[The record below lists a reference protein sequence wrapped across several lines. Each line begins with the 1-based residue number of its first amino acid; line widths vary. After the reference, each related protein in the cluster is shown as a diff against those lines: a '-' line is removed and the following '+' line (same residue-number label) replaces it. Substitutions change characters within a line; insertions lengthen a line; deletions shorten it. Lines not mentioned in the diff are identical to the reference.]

1 MKDFIKEP
9 FKKTKILFEKLDKIR
24 EEIGFDEDTFGIVL
38 LTYTQG
44 LLHKLG
50 EKIRR

>member
-9 FKKTKILFEKLDKIR
+9 LKKTKILFEKLDKR
-24 EEIGFDEDTFGIVL
+24 RNR
-38 LTYTQG
+38 YTQG

-50 EKIRR
+50 EKIRRQNGN